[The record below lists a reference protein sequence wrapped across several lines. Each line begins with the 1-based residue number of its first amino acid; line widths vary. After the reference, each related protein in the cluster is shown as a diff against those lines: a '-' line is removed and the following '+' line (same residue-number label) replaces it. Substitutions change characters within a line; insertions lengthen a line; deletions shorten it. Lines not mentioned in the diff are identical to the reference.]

1 MSKANYNCTFSL
13 DGCIKK
19 LGLEE
24 KGRVQ
29 QFVTQEFMKNVQSFV
44 PFDVAG
50 KYENPGRLID
60 SCHIENGTDVVW
72 NTPYARNLYCHPEYN
87 YQEKGESENNGPGRG
102 GYWADR
108 YMQNGGQQ
116 EIEDGVRRIVRK

>member
-1 MSKANYNCTFSL
+1 MSKANYNCTFNL
-13 DGCIKK
+13 DDCIKT

-29 QFVTQEFMKNVQSFV
+29 QFVTSEFKKNVDPYV
-44 PFDVAG
+44 PKDEAE

-72 NTPYARNLYCHPEYN
+72 KTPYARRLYYHPEYN
-87 YQEKGESENNGPGRG
+87 FQGAPTRG

-116 EIEDGVRRIVRK
+116 EIEDGVRRMVKK

>member
-1 MSKANYNCTFSL
+1 MSKANYNCTFNL
-13 DGCIKK
+13 DDCIKT

-24 KGRVQ
+24 NGRVQ
-29 QFVTQEFMKNVQSFV
+29 RFVTSEFQKNVEPYV
-44 PFDVAG
+44 PMDEAE

-72 NTPYARNLYCHPEYN
+72 NTPYARRLYYHPEYN
-87 YQEKGESENNGPGRG
+87 FQGAPTRG

-116 EIEDGVRRIVRK
+116 EIEDGVRRLLRR